1 MTTIVFDGHVLVA
14 DTQVTMDGVKCAKT
28 DKIECVRW
36 GSNVIAGDAAAS
48 KTCYLAISGDIG
60 DAAAIVEAL
69 EAGTAEDTLLT
80 GHTLGILVNS
90 KDFRDVT
97 EVYSREINGTFYCK
111 LRRSSPAELPFV
123 AGSGGLFAL
132 AAMKA
137 GATPYKAVEIACE
150 MDIRS
155 SLPLTYITP
164 DMEHFL

>member
-14 DTQVTMDGVKCAKT
+14 DTQVTMDGVKCAKK

-36 GSNVIAGDAAAS
+36 GS

-60 DAAAIVEAL
+60 DAAAVVEAL

-80 GHTLGILVNS
+80 GNTLGILVNS
-90 KDFRDVT
+90 KDFRDVM

-111 LRRSSPAELPFV
+111 LRRSSPAEWPFV

-137 GATPYKAVEIACE
+137 GATPHKAVEIACE

-155 SLPLTYITP
+155 SLPLTYVTP

>member
-1 MTTIVFDGHVLVA
+1 MTTIVFDGHMLVA

-28 DKIECVRW
+28 DKIERVRW
-36 GSNVIAGDAAAS
+36 GS

-60 DAAAIVEAL
+60 DAAAVVEAL

-80 GHTLGILVNS
+80 GGLSGIIVNTE
-90 KDFRDVT
+90 DFRDVT
-97 EVYSREINGTFYCK
+97 EIYARKIDETFYCK
-111 LRRSSPAELPFV
+111 LRRSSPAEWPFV

-137 GATPYKAVEIACE
+137 GATPHKAVEVACE

-155 SLPLTYITP
+155 SLPLTYVTP